1 MRNIRVMVLTA
12 GLVCLASGI
21 AGAQQMLPGFVPVT
35 QIQSS
40 GMAGITAGQ
49 TARLNALNPGVP
61 GPLATGARC
70 PAHVAFMDDQGNL
83 LKSGDITV
91 DPGKSVSV
99 DLNRDTDTST
109 SAPRLQIRAVL
120 TFTPATPPPTSVTP
134 TSGTGF
140 AGFVSIVACRLVPT
154 LEIFDNATSKTQF
167 VLSDFG
173 FTYPLPLTGGVV
185 TPGGMM
191 R

>member
-1 MRNIRVMVLTA
+1 MQNTNAIAWTA
-12 GLVCLASGI
+12 GLVCLAAGI
-21 AGAQQMLPGFVPVT
+21 AGAQQTMPGFVPVT

-49 TARLNALNPGVP
+49 TARLSALNPGVP
-61 GPLATGARC
+61 APLATAARC

-83 LKSGDITV
+83 LKSADITV

-120 TFTPATPPPTSVTP
+120 TFTPATPPPTSGMP
-134 TSGTGF
+134 GSGTGLT
-140 AGFVSIVACRLVPT
+140 GFVSIVTCRLIPT
-154 LEIFDNATSKTQF
+154 LEIFDNVTSKTQF

-173 FTYPLPLTGGVV
+173 FTYPLALAGGVV
-185 TPGGMM
+185 TPGMM